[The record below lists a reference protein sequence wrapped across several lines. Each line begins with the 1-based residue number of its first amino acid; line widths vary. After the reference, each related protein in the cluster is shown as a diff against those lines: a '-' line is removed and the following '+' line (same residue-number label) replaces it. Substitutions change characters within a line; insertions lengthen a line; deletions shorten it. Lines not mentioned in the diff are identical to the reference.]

1 MKTTAEMEMKAI
13 KSRDIALVGYDT
25 GTEVLEVVFRAGG
38 VYRYQNVPEYVYQEL
53 MSASSHGTYFQH
65 YVKNTFSYVKV
76 R

>member
-1 MKTTAEMEMKAI
+1 MKAVEVEMKSV

-25 GTEVLEVVFRAGG
+25 ASEILEVVFRAGG
-38 VYRYQNVPEYVYQEL
+38 VYRFQKVPEYVYQEL

-65 YVKNTFSYVKV
+65 YIKNTFSYEKV